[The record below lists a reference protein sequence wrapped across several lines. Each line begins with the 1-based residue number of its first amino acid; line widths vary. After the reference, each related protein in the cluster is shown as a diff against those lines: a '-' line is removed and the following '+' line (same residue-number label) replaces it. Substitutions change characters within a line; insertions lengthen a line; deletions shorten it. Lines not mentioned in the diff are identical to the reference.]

1 MNLDQLH
8 LANLD
13 QSRFLNQDQLQSPN
27 LKGLLVGIHLDLSMK
42 LRQGKLVGE
51 VKVNLGPKV
60 LRGGRKDKSR
70 EDIRN
75 NRRGGHGEIENPAK
89 KKQNKKTQTD
99 NLNVDGGKT
108 TVHVVAMSTR
118 ATKRS

>member
-1 MNLDQLH
+1 MEL
-8 LANLD
+8 
-13 QSRFLNQDQLQSPN
+13 
-27 LKGLLVGIHLDLSMK
+27 G
-42 LRQGKLVGE
+42 QGKLVGE
-51 VKVNLGPKV
+51 VKINLGPKV